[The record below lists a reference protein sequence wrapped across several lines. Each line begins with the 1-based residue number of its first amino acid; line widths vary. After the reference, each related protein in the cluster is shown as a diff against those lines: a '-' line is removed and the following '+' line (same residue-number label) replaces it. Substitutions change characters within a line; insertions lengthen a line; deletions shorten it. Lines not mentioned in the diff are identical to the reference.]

1 MSPSN
6 SQSDLLQL
14 VTFKVGEEEFGIEIF
29 SVKEIIRMLDITK
42 VPKAPDFVEGVVN
55 LRGKVIPIID
65 MRKRFGLDSLDHDKH
80 TRIVVV
86 EMEEVMVGFVVDAVS
101 EVLRIPADTVE
112 PPPSVVA
119 GIDAE
124 YINGV
129 GKLESRLLI
138 MLDLKK
144 LLGNDEKS
152 VLKAGLGA

>member
-1 MSPSN
+1 MQN
-6 SQSDLLQL
+6 EVKVHNDELLQL
-14 VTFKVGEEEFGIEIF
+14 VTFKVGSEEFGIEIF
-29 SVKEIIRMLDITK
+29 SVKEIIRMLNITK

-65 MRKRFGLDSLDHDKH
+65 MRKRFGMDSLNHDKH

-86 EMEEVMVGFVVDAVS
+86 EMENVMVGYVVDAVS
-101 EVLRIPADTVE
+101 EVLRIPSDTVE

-129 GKLESRLLI
+129 GKLENRLLI
-138 MLDLKK
+138 MLDLNK
-144 LLGNDEKS
+144 LLKTEEKNS
-152 VLKAGLGA
+152 LNQL